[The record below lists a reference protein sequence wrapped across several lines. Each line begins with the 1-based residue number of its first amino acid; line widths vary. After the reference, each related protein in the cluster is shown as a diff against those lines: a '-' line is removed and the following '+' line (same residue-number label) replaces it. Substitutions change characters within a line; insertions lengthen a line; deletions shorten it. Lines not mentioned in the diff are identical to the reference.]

1 MSKRSKETAVS
12 YPSSYTVLSN
22 SMTLTLKRG
31 TDGEYLLIDEN
42 SGNVIYL
49 GDAQAARRVQVA
61 LCELLDAND
70 EE

>member
-1 MSKRSKETAVS
+1 
-12 YPSSYTVLSN
+12 
-22 SMTLTLKRG
+22 MTLTLKRG